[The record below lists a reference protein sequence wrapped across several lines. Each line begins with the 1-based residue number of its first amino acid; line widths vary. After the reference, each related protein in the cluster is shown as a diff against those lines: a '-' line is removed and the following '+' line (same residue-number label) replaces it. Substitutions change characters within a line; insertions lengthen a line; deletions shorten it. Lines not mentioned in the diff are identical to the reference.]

1 MLLESRRNWC
11 TQWNGWNGC
20 IGWARIP
27 AITIEQGEQR
37 CQMNICPTACLLLC
51 GSAWAEGRALPCWGT
66 GGRLIS
72 ELRERTLACAQVQCA
87 NVCSTHMCSRTLP
100 HLFPSLEGA
109 QVQQGDREREKKTK
123 QKTRSADWTDVT
135 NACCLRAS
143 EFSVSPLAQTWRT
156 IRGRE
161 EKKQMRILGE
171 RKVRFWDATAAGPA
185 AAQPGPISRTSK
197 YGAQLSIQRQ
207 TEQTISCTRRPSE
220 SCAP

>member
-11 TQWNGWNGC
+11 TQWNGWNGLHR
-20 IGWARIP
+20 GS
-27 AITIEQGEQR
+27 
-37 CQMNICPTACLLLC
+37 MNTCYHH
-51 GSAWAEGRALPCWGT
+51 WAEWAALPYEHVSNCMFVIMRKCLGGT
-66 GGRLIS
+66 QSSAL
-72 ELRERTLACAQVQCA
+72 LRNRWEADLRTPRAHAC
-87 NVCSTHMCSRTLP
+87 MCTGAACKCVFNPHVLP

-123 QKTRSADWTDVT
+123 QKTSSADGTDVT

-143 EFSVSPLAQTWRT
+143 EFYVSPLAQTWRT

>member
-1 MLLESRRNWC
+1 MRKCLGGTQSSALLRNRWEADFRTPRAHACMC
-11 TQWNGWNGC
+11 TGAACKCVFNPHVFAHVATFVPEPRSCTTAAG
-20 IGWARIP
+20 R
-27 AITIEQGEQR
+27 QGE
-37 CQMNICPTACLLLC
+37 
-51 GSAWAEGRALPCWGT
+51 G
-66 GGRLIS
+66 
-72 ELRERTLACAQVQCA
+72 
-87 NVCSTHMCSRTLP
+87 
-100 HLFPSLEGA
+100 
-109 QVQQGDREREKKTK
+109 KKTK
-123 QKTRSADWTDVT
+123 QKTRSADGTDVT